1 MPGTEPTKITASPT
15 PGLSDCQSRR
25 LMSSNPQTAVLQDHQ
40 AVSQVKQTATRWP
53 SQHRFGWRMQVAH
66 HGSAQ
71 PGTGDQS
78 RCSQLNFSG
87 KTLAQCWRTDAHH
100 RDGSE
105 TQATARCFVFSF
117 LNHQD
122 HSFDA
127 ALEALCHAPP
137 ITCILSTEPRTNVKF
152 TQALSRSTHTFSDRL
167 RPACAIAMSVRGKPT
182 FARKTG
188 EALRGIARLSCRKP
202 LWKRAS

>member
-1 MPGTEPTKITASPT
+1 
-15 PGLSDCQSRR
+15 
-25 LMSSNPQTAVLQDHQ
+25 
-40 AVSQVKQTATRWP
+40 
-53 SQHRFGWRMQVAH
+53 MQVAH

-71 PGTGDQS
+71 LGTGDQS

-87 KTLAQCWRTDAHH
+87 KTLAQCWRTDANH

-137 ITCILSTEPRTNVKF
+137 DHMHPVNRAPHEREIHTGAFSKSKAMTFEFFANNSVIILTGFAAVLSIAFAP
-152 TQALSRSTHTFSDRL
+152 ALPNGL
-167 RPACAIAMSVRGKPT
+167 G
-182 FARKTG
+182 
-188 EALRGIARLSCRKP
+188 SCRLQKV
-202 LWKRAS
+202 RS